1 MSLLDVLSGDND
13 QDEKMFGVYL
23 GIVTNNMD
31 PENLARVKVRFPWRE
46 SQDESTWARIATTM
60 AGNGRG
66 TYFLPEVNDE
76 VLVAFEHGDINYPFI
91 IGFLWNGKNKPPAE
105 NDGENNIRKIKSRSG
120 HEIILDDT
128 SGQEKIE
135 VKDKSGNNM
144 IVIDSSRNSILIES
158 GSKLKIKAQNI
169 EIEAD
174 AGLTIKSS
182 AGIEVNASANLVL
195 KGAMVQIN

>member
-1 MSLLDVLSGDND
+1 MSLMDVLLGDNT

-31 PENLARVKVRFPWRE
+31 PENMARVKVRFPWRE
-46 SQDESTWARIATTM
+46 SRDESTWARIATTM
-60 AGNGRG
+60 AGNDRG

-76 VLVAFEHGDINYPFI
+76 VLVAFEHGDINYPLI
-91 IGFLWNGKNKPPAE
+91 LGSLWNGKDQPPVQ
-105 NDGENNIRKIKSRSG
+105 NDGKNNIRKIKSRSG

-135 VKDKSGNNM
+135 VRDKTGNNM
-144 IVIDSSRNSILIES
+144 IVIDSSQNSILIAS
-158 GSKLKIKAQNI
+158 ASKLKIKAQNI

-174 AGLTIKSS
+174 VGLTIKSS

-195 KGAMVQIN
+195 KGAMVQVN